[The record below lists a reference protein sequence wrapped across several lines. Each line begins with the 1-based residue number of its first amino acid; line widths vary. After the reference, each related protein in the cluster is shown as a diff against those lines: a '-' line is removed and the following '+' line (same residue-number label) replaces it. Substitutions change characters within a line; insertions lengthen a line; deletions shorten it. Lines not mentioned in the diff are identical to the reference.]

1 MARQLDDTGYSYDEL
16 DNLTRVRQ
24 YTMGDRSTYQERFFV
39 YDSLSRLRSE
49 THPESG
55 TASYQ
60 YDDNG
65 NLKLRTDARGISTT
79 YSYDSLDRLTTTLYS
94 DGTPATTVT
103 YDQGAN
109 GKGRLASASGGS
121 GSDAF
126 HYHYDG
132 YDSLGRVLN
141 LRTTLG
147 SRQFDAVYCYNF
159 GGGITQVDYP
169 DTYPWPG
176 FVWEYEYDD
185 QGRQQEMRS
194 IASGQTQTLI
204 NGYRKIYGSSSSTET
219 TLYTIN
225 GTQEKITYN
234 NRLQPTG

>member
-1 MARQLDDTGYSYDEL
+1 MDSGHDNIQAAEHLANPGSATNAVTAASGYDTGYSYDVL

-24 YTMGDRSTYQERFFV
+24 FTMGDRSTYQERVFV

-60 YDDNG
+60 YDANG

-109 GKGRLASASGGS
+109 GKGRLATASGGRFC
-121 GSDAF
+121 AP
-126 HYHYDG
+126 
-132 YDSLGRVLN
+132 
-141 LRTTLG
+141 
-147 SRQFDAVYCYNF
+147 SRSTSVKAS
-159 GGGITQVDYP
+159 
-169 DTYPWPG
+169 
-176 FVWEYEYDD
+176 FVVV
-185 QGRQQEMRS
+185 
-194 IASGQTQTLI
+194 
-204 NGYRKIYGSSSSTET
+204 GSSMEITVSFFERVAQAGLGDCSYATSSC
-219 TLYTIN
+219 
-225 GTQEKITYN
+225 
-234 NRLQPTG
+234 